1 MNNFFF
7 IGLPYAA
14 LLIVLIGTIYRYK
27 NHSFKYS
34 SLSSQFLEGRVLHRG
49 SRPFH
54 WGILA
59 LFFGHLI
66 GFLFPSAVIAW
77 NGEPIRLI
85 IIEVSALAFAVA
97 FLYGIVILIIR
108 RFTNEKVRAVTSKMD
123 VYVYVVLIVQVITGI
138 WIAYSYRWGS
148 TWYASSMVPYMRS
161 IFLLSPEIGAV
172 VALPLVVKIHIVTAF
187 VFIGM
192 IPFTRFVHFLVYP
205 FKYAWRPMQVVI
217 WNWDRKIIRDPEK
230 GTKTMKPTNN

>member
-7 IGLPYAA
+7 IGIPYAA
-14 LLIVLIGTIYRYK
+14 FIIMLVGTIFRYT
-27 NHSFKYS
+27 NYSFKYS

-54 WGILA
+54 WGVIA

-77 NGEPIRLI
+77 NGEPVRLL
-85 IIEVSALAFAVA
+85 IIEVSALAFALA
-97 FLYGIVILIIR
+97 FLYGLVILIIR
-108 RFTNEKVRAVTSKMD
+108 RITNERVQVVTSKMD
-123 VYVYVVLIVQVITGI
+123 IYVYVVLVAQVITGI

-148 TWYASSMVPYMRS
+148 TWYASSMVPYLRS

-172 VALPLVVKIHIVTAF
+172 VVLPLMVKIHIVTAF

-192 IPFTRFVHFLVYP
+192 IPFTRYVHFLVYP
-205 FKYAWRPMQVVI
+205 IRFAWRPMQVVI
-217 WNWDRKIIRDPEK
+217 WNWDRKIIRNSAK
-230 GTKTMKPTNN
+230 GTKTVKSRNN